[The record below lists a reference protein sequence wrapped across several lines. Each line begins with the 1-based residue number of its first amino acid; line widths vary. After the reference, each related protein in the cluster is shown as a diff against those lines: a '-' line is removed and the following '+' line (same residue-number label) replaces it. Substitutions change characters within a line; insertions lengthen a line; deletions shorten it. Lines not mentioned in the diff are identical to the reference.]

1 MALQLDGGA
10 MVGLAHKLNQIV
22 SVSQLR
28 KDDCPVGQLIDSL
41 DKEDADALRSA
52 LESSASTR
60 SIHGALR
67 AESYRVDRGLLSLHR
82 KGFCRCKEVI
92 DE

>member
-1 MALQLDGGA
+1 M
-10 MVGLAHKLNQIV
+10 GLAHKLNEITAV
-22 SVSQLR
+22 SKQRVVE
-28 KDDCPVGQLIDSL
+28 CPVGQLIDSL
-41 DKEDADALRSA
+41 DKDDAEALKSA
-52 LESSASTR
+52 LESPASTR
-60 SIHGALR
+60 SIHETLR

>member
-1 MALQLDGGA
+1 M
-10 MVGLAHKLNQIV
+10 GLAHKLNEITTTSKQRV
-22 SVSQLR
+22 VE
-28 KDDCPVGQLIDSL
+28 CPVGQLVQSL
-41 DKEDADALRSA
+41 DADDAEALKSA
-52 LESSASTR
+52 LDSPASTR
-60 SIHGALR
+60 SIHEALR